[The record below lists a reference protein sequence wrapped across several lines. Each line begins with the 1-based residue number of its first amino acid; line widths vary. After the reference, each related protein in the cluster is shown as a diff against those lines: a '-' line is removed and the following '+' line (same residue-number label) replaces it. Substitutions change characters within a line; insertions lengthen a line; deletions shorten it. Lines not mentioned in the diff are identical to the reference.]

1 VNTPHTTLSKAGAEK
16 AKFIEMTTAPVR
28 RLIIKL
34 AMPSIAI
41 MLISALYNMADTFF
55 VGYLGTSEVAAVGI
69 AFPLMAV
76 IQAIGFFFGQ
86 GSGNFISRALG
97 ARDREGAYR
106 MAATG
111 LFSGTLLMVVVAA
124 LGIVGRDTLVDLLG
138 ATPTIKPYAVDY
150 LLYILIGS
158 PFMVGANILN
168 QQLRFQGS
176 PVAAMT
182 GMVSGAAL
190 NLVLDPLFIFTFNLG
205 VSGAAVATMV
215 SQIVS
220 FFVLL
225 AYGSTRKENVPIKPR
240 CFAPSTRCYMEIFRG
255 GIPSLLRQSLMSVA
269 TIITN
274 HLAGNYGDAAIA
286 AITIVNRVSMVG
298 TSTMLGFGQG
308 FQPVCGF
315 NYGARLWGRVREG
328 FWFAMRVASGG
339 LLVMAVLL
347 ALFAPQIIAVFRD
360 DPEVIRIGIIGLR
373 LTCVS
378 LPFSACIVMT
388 NMLTQ
393 TIGRAKEASLLAV
406 SRQGLFL
413 YPALLALVPVYG
425 LLGIQLATPVADLM
439 SFLLAI
445 PLLIRVLRSLREG

>member
-1 VNTPHTTLSKAGAEK
+1 
-16 AKFIEMTTAPVR
+16 MTTAPVR
-28 RLIIKL
+28 GLIIKL
-34 AMPSIAI
+34 AMPSIVI

-55 VGYLGTSEVAAVGI
+55 VGFLGTSQVAAVGI

-97 ARDREGAYR
+97 AQDRDGAYK

-111 LFSGTLLMVVVAA
+111 FLSGIGLMTILGLAGLMVRGA
-124 LGIVGRDTLVDLLG
+124 LVELLG
-138 ATPTIKPYAVDY
+138 ATPTIRPYAIDY
-150 LLYILIGS
+150 LLYILLAS

-176 PVAAMT
+176 AVVAMI
-182 GMVSGAAL
+182 GMVSGAVL
-190 NLVLDPLFIFTFNLG
+190 NLGLDPLFIFAFDMG
-205 VSGAAVATMV
+205 VSGAAAATMV
-215 SQIVS
+215 SQVMS
-220 FFVLL
+220 FGVLL
-225 AYGSTRKENVPIKPR
+225 AYGSTRKENVPIKFR
-240 CFAPSTRCYMEIFRG
+240 CFAPSKRRYQEIFRG
-255 GIPSLLRQSLMSVA
+255 GIPSLLRQSFMSVA
-269 TIITN
+269 TIVTN

-286 AITIVNRVSMVG
+286 AITIVNRVSMVA

-315 NYGARLWGRVREG
+315 NYGAHLWQRVREG
-328 FWFAMRVASGG
+328 FWFAMRIAFGG
-339 LLVMAVLL
+339 LIILAVLL
-347 ALFAPQIIAVFRD
+347 AIFAPQIIAVFRD

-373 LTCVS
+373 LTCIS
-378 LPFSACIVMT
+378 LPFSAWIVMT

-393 TIGRAKEASLLAV
+393 TIGRAKEASLLAI

-413 YPALLALVPVYG
+413 YPALAALVPTFG
-425 LLGIQLATPVADLM
+425 LLGIQLATPAADMM

-445 PLLIRVLRSLREG
+445 PICIKVLRSLRG